1 MNWLIHDMDTES
13 AAAISNWRYTAPYD
27 FYNMDSDNTAELMN
41 GSYFTVRDDTLSL
54 IGFFCVGASAQV
66 PAGHEKGAYS
76 EDAYSVDAF
85 VDIGLGLRPDWTG
98 KGFGFEFIS
107 SVLDQVEK
115 RFEGKRQ
122 RLTVA
127 IFNSRAIR
135 LYEKLGFEDYKQFW
149 NGERE
154 FMVMKRRW
162 EESV

>member
-1 MNWLIHDMDTES
+1 MNWVIHDMDTES
-13 AAAISNWRYTAPYD
+13 AVAISNWRYTAPYD

-76 EDAYSVDAF
+76 EDTYSEDAF

-107 SVLDQVEK
+107 AVLDQVEK

-127 IFNSRAIR
+127 IFNSRAMR
-135 LYEKLGFEDYKQFW
+135 LYEKLGFEDYKRFW
-149 NGERE
+149 NVS
-154 FMVMKRRW
+154 MSSW
-162 EESV
+162 